1 MAVCR
6 LFFFI
11 SIVVGRNRFRLLLF
25 PIKKQAEQ
33 EIKKGK
39 MIQSNKLHEKELN
52 KVRNYRRM
60 SNSFYSEQKN

>member
-25 PIKKQAEQ
+25 PIKKRAEQ

>member
-1 MAVCR
+1 
-6 LFFFI
+6 
-11 SIVVGRNRFRLLLF
+11 VGRNRFRLLLF